1 MNEVANVVLLLQ
13 ALADRERTYIHTEA
27 DRNELFAI
35 WRDTINHVRL
45 AFDYP
50 IEHPLTD
57 QESKIVDRF
66 RSSGKNFEFS
76 NAPINEKNA
85 KFHEIG
91 GSRLNKLVIGLRRL
105 EAFSTTN
112 YLPEPKEIEAMLDV
126 LERQYGA
133 TQYEYA
139 PKKLI
144 TDYAKNLTPVSYSV
158 LSLNVHNISGSKS
171 FAPANLIDDVWPVLT
186 GRGPLPDVLMFNE
199 VSKQNPGYDAFI
211 EALSDAGYRVFTD
224 PRPSEDHY
232 NENLI
237 GVGPRLILPTTKV
250 ELLHPSQPSGL
261 DYLAVKFDYL
271 ETPVVLLSY
280 RLHAFLDHDTQAAI
294 KSGKLNSCVENY
306 RSIGEAALPA
316 LQDLIASFGETL
328 ILSGG
333 DNNHGAAIRDA
344 SYDDKAQK
352 PASQQRQATV
362 LSPLEFH
369 TPESGVSNLKQH
381 TQIDHLL
388 TSASVQ
394 ASDVKYEVLASSKL
408 DHAAITGNV
417 EFHL

>member
-1 MNEVANVVLLLQ
+1 LNEVANLVLLLQ
-13 ALADRERTYIHTEA
+13 ALADRERTYSHTEA

-35 WRDTINHVRL
+35 WRESINHVRL

-50 IEHPLTD
+50 IEHSLTE
-57 QESKIVDRF
+57 QETKIVERF
-66 RSSGKNFEFS
+66 CSSGTAFEFS

-112 YLPEPKEIEAMLDV
+112 YLPEPEEVQAMLDV
-126 LERQYGA
+126 LEKEYDA
-133 TQYEYA
+133 TVYEYA

-144 TDYAKNLTPVSYSV
+144 TDYAKTLTPVSYSV

-171 FAPANLIDDVWPVLT
+171 FAPANLIDDVWPALT
-186 GRGPLPDVLMFNE
+186 DRGSLPDVLMFNE
-199 VSKQNPGYDAFI
+199 VSKINPGYDAFV

-224 PRPSEDHY
+224 PRSNEDHY
-232 NENLI
+232 NECLI
-237 GVGPRLILPTTKV
+237 GVGSRLILPTTKV
-250 ELLHPSQPSGL
+250 EVLHPSQPSGL
-261 DYLAVKFDYL
+261 DYLALKFNYL

-280 RLHAFLDHDTQAAI
+280 RLHAFLDDETQAAI
-294 KSGKLNSCVENY
+294 KAGKRNSCIENY
-306 RSIGEAALPA
+306 RSIGETALPELQA
-316 LQDLIASFGETL
+316 LVASFGDAL
-328 ILSGG
+328 ILAGG
-333 DNNHGAAIRDA
+333 DNNHGATRDT
-344 SYDDKAQK
+344 YEDLAQK
-352 PASQQRQATV
+352 PASLQRQASV
-362 LSPLEFH
+362 LSSLEFH

-394 ASDVKYEVLASSKL
+394 TNDVKYEVLSSSKL